1 MMNQQNQDRLND
13 IESRLNNLEARFV
26 VNQPQAV
33 APVARD
39 DQAQPEEINSMFIV
53 RKLKKDGGEGVVIT
67 GFSRFNGW
75 IGFGLWPNSE
85 FFSEAEKLRVS
96 DQFLLRGERIMDIN
110 DDIRKTTVLYLK
122 KVSKNISPLRVSSP
136 PNNPPDSEFSFLN

>member
-53 RKLKKDGGEGVVIT
+53 RKLKKVGGEGVVIT
-67 GFSRFNGW
+67 GFSRFKGW

-85 FFSEAEKLRVS
+85 LV
-96 DQFLLRGERIMDIN
+96 
-110 DDIRKTTVLYLK
+110 T
-122 KVSKNISPLRVSSP
+122 SSSSGG
-136 PNNPPDSEFSFLN
+136 NESWT